1 MSILEFGRYFPNGP
15 SWEWTDFP
23 PNHHYIRIHRV
34 HFGWVCLAFLKQYS
48 WSQFYN
54 FFHGHLWKRWE
65 RGICSRESQWEQWQ
79 ALDHPA
85 SWDRAG
91 RLWISETFLL
101 KPAKI
106 SRAWSLTLTGF
117 PDLLEDQKKGDF
129 YLPLKKFIVTDG
141 KKSDGRCSKKQRG
154 VSSQEKPAVSKR
166 TLGAFRRALLL
177 DLGWE
182 EISHK
187 KGRGK
192 REIQV
197 WICYSPSLKGHCFS
211 ESRSCLSRKSPAPA
225 GSFFTA
231 LWKCLAVLSFSTHS
245 PETAVLLYLCTREQ
259 SSSRLWVLH
268 SWTLWSLLPS
278 GGAYV
283 VPGRAHHP
291 GMLLTTYRSPSIKP
305 FLLSSS

>member
-1 MSILEFGRYFPNGP
+1 MIF
-15 SWEWTDFP
+15 DFDW
-23 PNHHYIRIHRV
+23 
-34 HFGWVCLAFLKQYS
+34 F
-48 WSQFYN
+48 
-54 FFHGHLWKRWE
+54 
-65 RGICSRESQWEQWQ
+65 SRFVRR
-79 ALDHPA
+79 P
-85 SWDRAG
+85 
-91 RLWISETFLL
+91 
-101 KPAKI
+101 
-106 SRAWSLTLTGF
+106 
-117 PDLLEDQKKGDF
+117 KKGDF

-259 SSSRLWVLH
+259 SSSRL
-268 SWTLWSLLPS
+268 
-278 GGAYV
+278 
-283 VPGRAHHP
+283 
-291 GMLLTTYRSPSIKP
+291 
-305 FLLSSS
+305 